1 MSEMEHHP
9 QGSTPRAHVIRGAVH
24 ARTRGPGHGPR
35 GRATVRPS
43 ARRRDEV
50 AGAPS
55 GENGFTL
62 VELLVVVLV
71 LATLVGIAVPT
82 FVQQREG
89 AWGAAVSAELRAAV
103 IALESSRA
111 QNGTYDASVLAAG
124 QGWGYEPSSSVTLR
138 YDIIASDYCMI
149 AWFEADGTGTT
160 AALASSAP
168 PPTSVQLWGATPSG
182 VREIDGADFCD

>member
-1 MSEMEHHP
+1 MSDEEHHL
-9 QGSTPRAHVIRGAVH
+9 QGCTPRVHVVRGFVH

-35 GRATVRPS
+35 GRAADRPS
-43 ARRRDEV
+43 GRWTAGV
-50 AGAPS
+50 AGRSP
-55 GENGFTL
+55 GEEGFTL

-111 QNGTYDASVLAAG
+111 QNGTYDAAVLAAG

-138 YDIIASDYCMI
+138 HDIVADDYCMI

-160 AALASSAP
+160 AALTSSAP
-168 PPTSVQLWGATPSG
+168 PPSSVQLWGATPAG
-182 VREIDGADFCD
+182 VREVEAATFCD